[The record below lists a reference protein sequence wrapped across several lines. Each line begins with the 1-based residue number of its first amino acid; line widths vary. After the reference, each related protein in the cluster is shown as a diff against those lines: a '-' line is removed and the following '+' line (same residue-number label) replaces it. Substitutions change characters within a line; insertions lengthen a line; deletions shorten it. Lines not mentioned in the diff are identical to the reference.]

1 MAAHPVDTLAHLPS
15 PPLRA
20 SSNTA
25 ALFNGELL
33 AYGSASSV
41 VIVDVSITSA
51 NSFSC
56 TPLSSAI

>member
-15 PPLRA
+15 PPLGA

-41 VIVDVSITSA
+41 VIVDVSIIS
-51 NSFSC
+51 
-56 TPLSSAI
+56 PD